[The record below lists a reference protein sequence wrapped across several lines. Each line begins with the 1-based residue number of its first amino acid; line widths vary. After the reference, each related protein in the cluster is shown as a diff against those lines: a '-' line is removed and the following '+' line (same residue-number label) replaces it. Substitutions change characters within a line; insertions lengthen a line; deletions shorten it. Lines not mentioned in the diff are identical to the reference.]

1 MMKCESH
8 EYITTVIEDMRTSIK
23 ENEKECRDLR
33 ETITILQQNLI
44 ELSKILKELKEVNK
58 AQDSKLDTNSAF
70 IYKATGVLG
79 TVSFIALI
87 LPILTWIL
95 GSGQ

>member
-1 MMKCESH
+1 MKCESH

-23 ENEKECRDLR
+23 ENEKECRDLK
-33 ETITILQQNLI
+33 ETIIILQQNLI
-44 ELSKILKELKEVNK
+44 ELSQILKELKEVNK
-58 AQDSKLDTNSAF
+58 TQDGKLDTNSAF

-87 LPILTWIL
+87 LPILTWML
-95 GSGQ
+95 GSGK